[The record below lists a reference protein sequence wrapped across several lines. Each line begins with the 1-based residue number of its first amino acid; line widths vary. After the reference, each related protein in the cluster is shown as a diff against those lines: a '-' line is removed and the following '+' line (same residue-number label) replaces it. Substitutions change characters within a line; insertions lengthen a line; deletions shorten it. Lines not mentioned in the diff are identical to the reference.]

1 MTAIQEGT
9 QVPLGG
15 DVATTSSRQYQPYLD
30 AAWGLKNRWHP
41 AVFSHELAEGAVEPV
56 RIAGVPILL
65 RRVDGEVLAV
75 RDQCI
80 HRGVRLS
87 ARPLYLTD
95 DTVTCWYHGFTYDL
109 RDGKLRTIVA
119 APDDELVG
127 KVGIHPSPRL

>member
-15 DVATTSSRQYQPYLD
+15 DI
-30 AAWGLKNRWHP
+30 G
-41 AVFSHELAEGAVEPV
+41 
-56 RIAGVPILL
+56 
-65 RRVDGEVLAV
+65 V

-80 HRGVRLS
+80 HRGARLS
-87 ARPLYLTD
+87 ARPLCLTD
-95 DTVTCWYHGFTYDL
+95 DTVACWYHGSTYDL

-127 KVGIHPSPRL
+127 KVGIHPSPHV